1 MNLLR
6 RGRTVPAQAQ
16 GVGFSK
22 KRSSDK
28 TPLFYHVVPFPVLI
42 ISCVH
47 QPQRLLI
54 DKTQQKMAHDTHF
67 DLVRETL
74 KALSERKLV
83 ATPDNYQRVY
93 DEILAMHPDS
103 EDAATI
109 REALLKLLMLVIDNM
124 TVLTADETWLHGQMV
139 ALRRATEPPLSL
151 HRLDRAGGLLQDV
164 ITKQGAAKSRADQ
177 AQAELRTMLAVFLE
191 RLTSMTETSGLFQ
204 GKLENSVKRIE
215 AAKSIEE
222 IAPVL
227 REVISAT
234 RAMSEE
240 SLQVRDELRSI
251 KARTEATEAELNKLY
266 TELNRLSNQARHD
279 TLTGVLNRQGME
291 EALDIEIARV
301 RRQDSS
307 LCLAMLDIDNFKK
320 INDSRGHAAGDEAL
334 SHLAQVVREALRP
347 QDTLARYGGEEFV
360 VILPETV
367 LDDGVQALRRLQRE
381 LTARLFLSGQD
392 KILITFSAGV
402 AQLGTEETG
411 LQALKR
417 ADLAMYQAKRAGKN
431 RVVGI

>member
-1 MNLLR
+1 
-6 RGRTVPAQAQ
+6 
-16 GVGFSK
+16 
-22 KRSSDK
+22 
-28 TPLFYHVVPFPVLI
+28 
-42 ISCVH
+42 
-47 QPQRLLI
+47 
-54 DKTQQKMAHDTHF
+54 MAHDTHF

-307 LCLAMLDIDNFKK
+307 LCLAMLDIEIARVRRQDSSLCLAMLDIDNFKK

-360 VILPETV
+360 VILPDTV
-367 LDDGVQALRRLQRE
+367 LEDGVQALRRLQRE

>member
-1 MNLLR
+1 
-6 RGRTVPAQAQ
+6 
-16 GVGFSK
+16 
-22 KRSSDK
+22 
-28 TPLFYHVVPFPVLI
+28 
-42 ISCVH
+42 
-47 QPQRLLI
+47 
-54 DKTQQKMAHDTHF
+54 MAHDTHF

>member
-1 MNLLR
+1 M
-6 RGRTVPAQAQ
+6 G
-16 GVGFSK
+16 
-22 KRSSDK
+22 
-28 TPLFYHVVPFPVLI
+28 
-42 ISCVH
+42 
-47 QPQRLLI
+47 
-54 DKTQQKMAHDTHF
+54 HDTHF

-74 KALSERKLV
+74 KALSERQLV

-93 DEILAMHPDS
+93 EEVLERHPAG
-103 EDAATI
+103 EDTRV
-109 REALLKLLMLVIDNM
+109 REALLKLLLLVIDNM

-151 HRLDRAGGLLQDV
+151 PRLDRVGDLLQDV
-164 ITKQGAAKSRADQ
+164 IDKQGAAKSRADQ

-191 RLTSMTETSGLFQ
+191 RLTSMSETSGLFQ
-204 GKLENSVKRIE
+204 GRLESSVKRIE
-215 AAKSIEE
+215 EARSIEE

-240 SLQVRDELRSI
+240 SLQVRDELRNI
-251 KARTEATEAELNKLY
+251 RARTEATEAELNKLY

-279 TLTGVLNRQGME
+279 ALTGVLNRQGLE

-301 RRQDSS
+301 RRQDSA

-334 SHLAQVVREALRP
+334 AHLAQVVRTALRP

-360 VILPETV
+360 VILPDTG
-367 LDDGVQALRRLQRE
+367 LDDGVLALHRLQRE
-381 LTARLFLSGQD
+381 LTAHLFLSGQD

-402 AQLGTEETG
+402 AQLGNDETG

-417 ADLAMYQAKRAGKN
+417 ADLAMYHAKRAGKN
-431 RVVGI
+431 RVMAA

>member
-1 MNLLR
+1 
-6 RGRTVPAQAQ
+6 
-16 GVGFSK
+16 
-22 KRSSDK
+22 
-28 TPLFYHVVPFPVLI
+28 
-42 ISCVH
+42 
-47 QPQRLLI
+47 
-54 DKTQQKMAHDTHF
+54 MAHDTHF

-93 DEILAMHPDS
+93 DEILAHHPTSAD
-103 EDAATI
+103 DATL
-109 REALLKLLMLVIDNM
+109 RDALLRLLMLIIDNM
-124 TVLTADETWLHGQMV
+124 TVLTADESWIQGQMM
-139 ALRRATEPPLSL
+139 ALRRAAEPPLSL
-151 HRLDRAGGLLQDV
+151 PQLERVGGLLKDV
-164 ITKQGAAKSRADQ
+164 IAKQGAAKSRADQ

-191 RLTSMTETSGLFQ
+191 RLTSMTETSGIFQ

-215 AAKSIEE
+215 EAKSIEE

-279 TLTGVLNRQGME
+279 ALTGVLNRQGME
-291 EALDIEIARV
+291 EALEIEIARV
-301 RRQDSS
+301 RRKDSS

-334 SHLAQVVREALRP
+334 AHLANVVREALRP

-367 LDDGVQALRRLQRE
+367 LADGVHALQRLQRE

-402 AQLGTEETG
+402 AQLGADETG
-411 LQALKR
+411 LEALKR

>member
-1 MNLLR
+1 
-6 RGRTVPAQAQ
+6 
-16 GVGFSK
+16 
-22 KRSSDK
+22 
-28 TPLFYHVVPFPVLI
+28 
-42 ISCVH
+42 
-47 QPQRLLI
+47 
-54 DKTQQKMAHDTHF
+54 MAHDTHF

-93 DEILAMHPDS
+93 DEILAHHPTSAD
-103 EDAATI
+103 DATL
-109 REALLKLLMLVIDNM
+109 RDALLRLLMLIIDNM
-124 TVLTADETWLHGQMV
+124 TVLTADESWIQGQMM
-139 ALRRATEPPLSL
+139 ALRRAAEPPLSL
-151 HRLDRAGGLLQDV
+151 PQLDRVGGLLKDV
-164 ITKQGAAKSRADQ
+164 IAKQGAAKSRADQ

-191 RLTSMTETSGLFQ
+191 RLTSMTETSGIFQ
-204 GKLENSVKRIE
+204 GKLEHSVKRIE
-215 AAKSIEE
+215 EAKSIEE

-279 TLTGVLNRQGME
+279 ALTGVLNRQGME
-291 EALDIEIARV
+291 EALEIEIARV
-301 RRQDSS
+301 RRKDSS

-334 SHLAQVVREALRP
+334 AHLANVVREALRP

-360 VILPETV
+360 VILPETT
-367 LDDGVQALRRLQRE
+367 LDDGVQALQRLQRE

-402 AQLGTEETG
+402 AQLGADETG
-411 LQALKR
+411 LEALKR

>member
-1 MNLLR
+1 
-6 RGRTVPAQAQ
+6 
-16 GVGFSK
+16 
-22 KRSSDK
+22 
-28 TPLFYHVVPFPVLI
+28 
-42 ISCVH
+42 
-47 QPQRLLI
+47 
-54 DKTQQKMAHDTHF
+54 MAHDTHF

-93 DEILAMHPDS
+93 DEILAMHPHS

-360 VILPETV
+360 VILPDTV
-367 LDDGVQALRRLQRE
+367 LEDGVQALRRLQRE

>member
-1 MNLLR
+1 
-6 RGRTVPAQAQ
+6 
-16 GVGFSK
+16 
-22 KRSSDK
+22 
-28 TPLFYHVVPFPVLI
+28 
-42 ISCVH
+42 
-47 QPQRLLI
+47 
-54 DKTQQKMAHDTHF
+54 MAHDTHF

-93 DEILAMHPDS
+93 DEILAHHPTSAD
-103 EDAATI
+103 DATL
-109 REALLKLLMLVIDNM
+109 RDALLRLLMLIIDNM
-124 TVLTADETWLHGQMV
+124 TVLTADESWIQGQMM
-139 ALRRATEPPLSL
+139 ALRRAAEPPLSL
-151 HRLDRAGGLLQDV
+151 PQLERVGGLLKDV
-164 ITKQGAAKSRADQ
+164 IAKQGAAKSRADQ

-191 RLTSMTETSGLFQ
+191 RLTSMTETSGIFQ

-215 AAKSIEE
+215 EAKSIEE

-227 REVISAT
+227 REVIGAT

-279 TLTGVLNRQGME
+279 ALTGVLNRQGME
-291 EALDIEIARV
+291 EALEIEIARV
-301 RRQDSS
+301 RRKDSS

-334 SHLAQVVREALRP
+334 AHLANVVREALRP

-367 LDDGVQALRRLQRE
+367 LADGVHALQRLQRE

-402 AQLGTEETG
+402 AQLGADETG
-411 LQALKR
+411 LEALKR

>member
-1 MNLLR
+1 M
-6 RGRTVPAQAQ
+6 AQ
-16 GVGFSK
+16 
-22 KRSSDK
+22 
-28 TPLFYHVVPFPVLI
+28 
-42 ISCVH
+42 
-47 QPQRLLI
+47 
-54 DKTQQKMAHDTHF
+54 DTHF

-93 DEILAMHPDS
+93 DEILAHHPSSAD
-103 EDAATI
+103 DATV
-109 REALLKLLMLVIDNM
+109 RDALLRLLMLIIDNM
-124 TVLTADETWLHGQMV
+124 TVLTADESWIQGQMM

-151 HRLDRAGGLLQDV
+151 PQLDRVGGLLKDV
-164 ITKQGAAKSRADQ
+164 IAKQGAAKSRADQ

-191 RLTSMTETSGLFQ
+191 RLTSMTETSGIFQ
-204 GKLENSVKRIE
+204 GKLEHSVKRIE
-215 AAKSIEE
+215 EARSIEE

-279 TLTGVLNRQGME
+279 ALTGVLNRQGME
-291 EALDIEIARV
+291 EALEIEIARV
-301 RRQDSS
+301 RRKDSS

-334 SHLAQVVREALRP
+334 SHLAKVVREALRP

-360 VILPETV
+360 VILPETT
-367 LDDGVQALRRLQRE
+367 LDDGVHALQRLQRE

-402 AQLGTEETG
+402 AQLGADETG
-411 LQALKR
+411 LEALKR

>member
-1 MNLLR
+1 M
-6 RGRTVPAQAQ
+6 AQ
-16 GVGFSK
+16 
-22 KRSSDK
+22 
-28 TPLFYHVVPFPVLI
+28 
-42 ISCVH
+42 
-47 QPQRLLI
+47 
-54 DKTQQKMAHDTHF
+54 DTHF

-93 DEILAMHPDS
+93 DEILAHHPIGAD
-103 EDAATI
+103 DAML
-109 REALLKLLMLVIDNM
+109 RDALLRLLMLIVDNM
-124 TVLTADETWLHGQMV
+124 TVLTADETWIHGQMV

-151 HRLDRAGGLLQDV
+151 PQLDRVGGLLKDV
-164 ITKQGAAKSRADQ
+164 IAKQGAAKSRADQ

-191 RLTSMTETSGLFQ
+191 RLTSMTETSGFFQ
-204 GKLENSVKRIE
+204 GKLEHSVKRIE
-215 AAKSIEE
+215 EARSIEE

-279 TLTGVLNRQGME
+279 ALTGVLNRQGME
-291 EALDIEIARV
+291 EALEIEIARV
-301 RRQDSS
+301 RRKDSS

-334 SHLAQVVREALRP
+334 AHLASVVREALRP

-360 VILPETV
+360 VILPETL
-367 LDDGVQALRRLQRE
+367 LDDGVHALQRLQRE

-402 AQLGTEETG
+402 AQIGAEETG
-411 LQALKR
+411 LEALKR

>member
-1 MNLLR
+1 
-6 RGRTVPAQAQ
+6 
-16 GVGFSK
+16 
-22 KRSSDK
+22 
-28 TPLFYHVVPFPVLI
+28 
-42 ISCVH
+42 
-47 QPQRLLI
+47 
-54 DKTQQKMAHDTHF
+54 MAHDTHF

-360 VILPETV
+360 VILPDTV
-367 LDDGVQALRRLQRE
+367 LEDGVQALRRLQRE

>member
-1 MNLLR
+1 M
-6 RGRTVPAQAQ
+6 AQ
-16 GVGFSK
+16 
-22 KRSSDK
+22 
-28 TPLFYHVVPFPVLI
+28 
-42 ISCVH
+42 
-47 QPQRLLI
+47 
-54 DKTQQKMAHDTHF
+54 DTHF

-93 DEILAMHPDS
+93 DEILAHHPSSAD
-103 EDAATI
+103 DATV
-109 REALLKLLMLVIDNM
+109 RDALLRLLMLIIDNM
-124 TVLTADETWLHGQMV
+124 TVLTADESWIQGQMM
-139 ALRRATEPPLSL
+139 ALRRAAEPPLSL
-151 HRLDRAGGLLQDV
+151 PQLDRVGGLLKDV
-164 ITKQGAAKSRADQ
+164 IAKQGAAKSRADQ

-191 RLTSMTETSGLFQ
+191 RLTSMTETSGIFQ
-204 GKLENSVKRIE
+204 GKLEHSVKRIE
-215 AAKSIEE
+215 EARSIEE

-279 TLTGVLNRQGME
+279 ALTGVLNRQGME
-291 EALDIEIARV
+291 EALEIEIARV
-301 RRQDSS
+301 RRKDSS

-334 SHLAQVVREALRP
+334 SHLAKVVREALRP

-360 VILPETV
+360 VILPETT
-367 LDDGVQALRRLQRE
+367 LDDGVHALQRLQRE

-402 AQLGTEETG
+402 AQLGADETG
-411 LQALKR
+411 LEALKR

>member
-1 MNLLR
+1 
-6 RGRTVPAQAQ
+6 
-16 GVGFSK
+16 
-22 KRSSDK
+22 
-28 TPLFYHVVPFPVLI
+28 
-42 ISCVH
+42 
-47 QPQRLLI
+47 
-54 DKTQQKMAHDTHF
+54 MAHDTHF

-93 DEILAMHPDS
+93 DEILAHHPTSAD
-103 EDAATI
+103 DATL
-109 REALLKLLMLVIDNM
+109 RDALLRLLMLIVDNM
-124 TVLTADETWLHGQMV
+124 TVLTADESWIQGQMM
-139 ALRRATEPPLSL
+139 ALRRAAEPPLSMPQ
-151 HRLDRAGGLLQDV
+151 LDRVGGLLKDV
-164 ITKQGAAKSRADQ
+164 IAKQGAAKSRADQ
-177 AQAELRTMLAVFLE
+177 AQAELHTMLAVFLE
-191 RLTSMTETSGLFQ
+191 RLTSMTETSGIFQ

-215 AAKSIEE
+215 EAKSIEE

-279 TLTGVLNRQGME
+279 ALTGVLNRQGME
-291 EALDIEIARV
+291 EALEIEIARV
-301 RRQDSS
+301 RRKDSS

-334 SHLAQVVREALRP
+334 AHLANVVREALRP

-367 LDDGVQALRRLQRE
+367 LADGVQALQRLQRE

-402 AQLGTEETG
+402 AQLGADETG
-411 LQALKR
+411 LEALKR

>member
-1 MNLLR
+1 M
-6 RGRTVPAQAQ
+6 AQ
-16 GVGFSK
+16 
-22 KRSSDK
+22 
-28 TPLFYHVVPFPVLI
+28 
-42 ISCVH
+42 
-47 QPQRLLI
+47 
-54 DKTQQKMAHDTHF
+54 DTHF

-93 DEILAMHPDS
+93 DEILAHHPTGAD
-103 EDAATI
+103 DATL
-109 REALLKLLMLVIDNM
+109 RDALLRLLMLIVDNM
-124 TVLTADETWLHGQMV
+124 TVLTADETWIHGQMV

-151 HRLDRAGGLLQDV
+151 PRLDRAGGLLKDV
-164 ITKQGAAKSRADQ
+164 IAKQGAAKSRADQ

-191 RLTSMTETSGLFQ
+191 RLTSMTETSGIFH
-204 GKLENSVKRIE
+204 GKLESSVKRIE
-215 AAKSIEE
+215 EAKSIEE

-279 TLTGVLNRQGME
+279 ALTGVLNRQGME
-291 EALDIEIARV
+291 EALEIEIARV
-301 RRQDSS
+301 RRKDSS

-334 SHLAQVVREALRP
+334 AHLASVVREALRP

-360 VILPETV
+360 VILPETL
-367 LDDGVQALRRLQRE
+367 LDDGVHALQRLQRE

-402 AQLGTEETG
+402 AQLGADETG
-411 LQALKR
+411 LEALKR

>member
-1 MNLLR
+1 
-6 RGRTVPAQAQ
+6 
-16 GVGFSK
+16 
-22 KRSSDK
+22 
-28 TPLFYHVVPFPVLI
+28 
-42 ISCVH
+42 
-47 QPQRLLI
+47 
-54 DKTQQKMAHDTHF
+54 MAHDTHF

-93 DEILAMHPDS
+93 DEILAHHPTSAD
-103 EDAATI
+103 DATL
-109 REALLKLLMLVIDNM
+109 RDALLRLLMMIVDNM
-124 TVLTADETWLHGQMV
+124 TVLTADESWIHGQMM
-139 ALRRATEPPLSL
+139 ALRRAAEPPLSL
-151 HRLDRAGGLLQDV
+151 PQLERVGGLLKDV
-164 ITKQGAAKSRADQ
+164 IAKQGAAKSRADQ

-191 RLTSMTETSGLFQ
+191 RLTSMTETSGIFQ

-215 AAKSIEE
+215 EAKSIEE

-279 TLTGVLNRQGME
+279 ALTGVLNRQGME
-291 EALDIEIARV
+291 EALEIEIARV
-301 RRQDSS
+301 RRKDSS

-334 SHLAQVVREALRP
+334 AHLAQVVREALRP

-360 VILPETV
+360 VILPETM
-367 LDDGVQALRRLQRE
+367 LADGVHALQRLQRE

-402 AQLGTEETG
+402 AQLGADETG
-411 LQALKR
+411 LEALKR